1 MRVYNELTET
11 QQPAPRAT
19 KQEINMRTEIDV
31 TVLKTTARGLDF
43 NRAIRG
49 ISDRLYLVDSYE
61 RKGCTVLLVGGLI
74 GNLKEDLIVA
84 VSGIKEDIYYKTVQK
99 AELISQIISEEELSA
114 LELTE
119 EQALAVAELEFY

>member
-1 MRVYNELTET
+1 
-11 QQPAPRAT
+11 
-19 KQEINMRTEIDV
+19 MRTEIDV

-74 GNLKEDLIVA
+74 GNLKDDLIVA
-84 VSGIKEDIYYKTVQK
+84 VSGIKQEDIYYKTVQK

>member
-1 MRVYNELTET
+1 
-11 QQPAPRAT
+11 
-19 KQEINMRTEIDV
+19 MRTEIDV

-74 GNLKEDLIVA
+74 GNLKDDLIVA
-84 VSGIKEDIYYKTVQK
+84 VSGIKQK

>member
-1 MRVYNELTET
+1 
-11 QQPAPRAT
+11 
-19 KQEINMRTEIDV
+19 MRTEIDV

-43 NRAIRG
+43 NLAIRG

-84 VSGIKEDIYYKTVQK
+84 VSGIKEETYYKTAQK

-119 EQALAVAELEFY
+119 EQALAVAELDFY